1 MHTSLF
7 RPAAHLTAVLFLLLA
22 GSGCA
27 PKVYTM
33 LQKSY
38 PARPADAEVQLFYLN
53 DPVPDDAEVLGRVE
67 IRDEGTATNCGYTSV
82 VKLAKEATNRAGGD
96 GLHIVWHLI
105 PSMSG
110 GSCHQIAGDMLRLG
124 NPAPVAATTPCETTT
139 ANAGQ
144 TGSTPA
150 ATAVGLVTTPQ
161 PRSAAST
168 SRFKRTPFTL
178 EINAGYG
185 MIVSEMETLGSMSG
199 NPRRGLNL
207 NAALQWTSSRMVGAG
222 LRYSGY
228 FSGVRYSDGFIQDER
243 LKLHVHYIAPEL
255 VMRQS
260 IGKRWELHETLGVGY
275 ASYGESLRGITAS
288 VNGFGGHLNFGA
300 ECRLSNH
307 FALGLGIAGYRFLY
321 PNQEILTP
329 DEGTTASITLLSING
344 GLRILF

>member
-7 RPAAHLTAVLFLLLA
+7 RSAAHLTAVLFLLLA
-22 GSGCA
+22 GTGCA

-67 IRDEGTATNCGYTSV
+67 IRDEGTATNCGYQSV

-110 GSCHQIAGDMLRLG
+110 GTCHQIAGDMLRLG
-124 NPAPVAATTPCETTT
+124 NPAPVAATTPYETTT

-144 TGSTPA
+144 TDSTPA
-150 ATAVGLVTTPQ
+150 ATAGGLVTTPQ
-161 PRSAAST
+161 QRNAAST

-185 MIVSEMETLGSMSG
+185 MIISEMEALSGMEG

-207 NAALQWTSSRMVGAG
+207 NAALRWASQKQVGAG

-228 FSGVRYSDGFIQDER
+228 FSSVQYSDGFIQDER

-275 ASYGESLRGITAS
+275 ASYGESLRKLKAS
-288 VNGFGGHLNFGA
+288 LNGFGGHLTFGA
-300 ECRLSNH
+300 EYRLSNH
-307 FALGLGIAGYRFLY
+307 FALGLGIAGYRYIF
-321 PNQEILTP
+321 PNQVVLTS
-329 DEGTTASITLLSING
+329 ETESTQGITLLSING